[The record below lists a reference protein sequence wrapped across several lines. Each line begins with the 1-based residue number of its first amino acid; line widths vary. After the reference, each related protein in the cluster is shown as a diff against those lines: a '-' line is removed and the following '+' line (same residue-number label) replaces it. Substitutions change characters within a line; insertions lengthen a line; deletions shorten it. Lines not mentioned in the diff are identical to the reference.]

1 MAYQSFEDLEVWQRG
16 CRLAVDVFKAFDRC
30 KSASLRYQAERSAL
44 SIPSNIAE
52 GAERG
57 GAKEF
62 GQFLKIAK
70 GSSGE
75 LRTQLYIAG
84 RLNHLASAQVRSLV
98 KEAREVSAMTEGL
111 RKSITRKKSNAKHPT
126 YKLNS

>member
-1 MAYQSFEDLEVWQRG
+1 MGYQSFEDLEVWQRG
-16 CRLAVDVFKAFDRC
+16 CRLAVNVFQAFDNCR
-30 KSASLRYQAERSAL
+30 SFSLKNQVERSAL

-70 GSSGE
+70 ASSGE
-75 LRTQLYIAG
+75 LGTQLYIAG
-84 RLNHLASAQVRSLV
+84 KLKVLASDKVRTLAM
-98 KEAREVSAMTEGL
+98 EAREISAMTEGL
-111 RKSITRKKSNAKHPT
+111 RKSILRKTKQPS
-126 YKLNS
+126 

>member
-16 CRLAVDVFKAFDRC
+16 CRLAVDVFKAFERC
-30 KSASLRYQAERSAL
+30 KSASLKYQAERSAL

-84 RLNHLASAQVRSLV
+84 SLNALDSSHVSALV
-98 KEAREVSAMTEGL
+98 KETREISAMTEGL
-111 RKSITRKKSNAKHPT
+111 RKSITRKTPAAK
-126 YKLNS
+126 